1 MGAKDDRKA
10 ILGITELSRLRAR
23 IDGAVCYI
31 DVGSSHPGRAEATKG
46 GGVHPLK
53 RLVSWVQNVARQ
65 FVQYLLGMCVSE
77 GKDVLVREE
86 QAFVASGDQLSYKAG

>member
-1 MGAKDDRKA
+1 MSSLMGAKDDRKA

-46 GGVHPLK
+46 RGVHPLK
-53 RLVSWVQNVARQ
+53 RLVSWVQNVNIKA
-65 FVQYLLGMCVSE
+65 L
-77 GKDVLVREE
+77 RESN
-86 QAFVASGDQLSYKAG
+86 FMKNKIGSYR

>member
-1 MGAKDDRKA
+1 MGAKYDRKA
-10 ILGITELSRLRAR
+10 ISGIIEWSRLRAQ
-23 IDGAVCYI
+23 IDGAVCYF
-31 DVGSSHPGRAEATKG
+31 DVGSSQPGRAEATKG

-53 RLVSWVQNVARQ
+53 RLGRWVQNVARQ